1 MAYPTLAD
9 IATKY
14 KELAKSTA
22 PVKTGRMRD
31 SIATSYKKL
40 SDTQYRFDLNMVSYG
55 LWWNTPPPVVK
66 RKKLSQRR
74 EFNFA
79 NKAANHPDLQA
90 MIFEYTRAEI
100 DAVVTQKMQY
110 AFSKG
115 GYGKL
120 RQSFGR

>member
-1 MAYPTLAD
+1 MAFPTLAD
-9 IATKY
+9 ISNKY

-40 SDTQYRFDLNMVSYG
+40 SDTQYQLDLNMVSYG

-66 RKKLSQRR
+66 RTKLARR
-74 EFNFA
+74 PQFNFVVRA
-79 NKAANHPDLQA
+79 SNNPDLQA
-90 MIFEYTRAEI
+90 MIFEYTKAEI
-100 DAVVTQKMQY
+100 DAVVTQKMQD

-120 RQSFGR
+120 RQAFKR